1 MTEAEI
7 DDLLRRVRQNS
18 AIARRQ
24 SHIMQ
29 RKRVESAPI
38 NGKQTADSLSDTTIR
53 AILDAED
60 DAAVRRICKVA
71 LQGSNAET
79 RRRMCGRLAT
89 IINFRNDPG
98 R

>member
-1 MTEAEI
+1 MTPAQI
-7 DDLLRRVRQNS
+7 ADLVRRARQLPLPPPERL
-18 AIARRQ
+18 I
-24 SHIMQ
+24 
-29 RKRVESAPI
+29 KRPR
-38 NGKQTADSLSDTTIR
+38 NGRYTADSLSDKTIR
-53 AILDAED
+53 EILEAED

-79 RRRMCGRLAT
+79 RRRMRGRLAT